1 VVLLLLTEK
10 PLNVCV
16 FPGTFVTAICV
27 ADAKLLVVVVHSLNM
42 LMSADTHVPVA
53 VKPTPV
59 MLFPTPFPVTM
70 KAWIGTCVDPA
81 QTLAAG
87 KGFPDTVV
95 IAFASK
101 LHPRKKRANGKR
113 GFNHR
118 VFPRLA
124 SNCTFRMLFI
134 TILQSDMPLQITL
147 LPPAEGGL
155 RLLRFEAASCFPSS

>member
-27 ADAKLLVVVVHSLNM
+27 GDVKLLVVVVHSLNM
-42 LMSADTHVPVA
+42 LMSADTHVPVP

-59 MLFPTPFPVTM
+59 MLFPIPFPVTL
-70 KAWIGTCVDPA
+70 KLWIGTCVDPA
-81 QTLAAG
+81 QTFAAG
-87 KGFPDTVV
+87 TGFTARVV

-101 LHPRKKRANGKR
+101 FHPRNKRANGKK

-124 SNCTFRMLFI
+124 SNCAFRMLFI
-134 TILQSDMPLQITL
+134 TILQSDMRLQIT
-147 LPPAEGGL
+147 
-155 RLLRFEAASCFPSS
+155 